1 MKQQPGHRVLVVGT
15 GSYLPGEPIPFDE
28 VDQVLGELELVDDD
42 FKRWYK
48 RSKRTMKQLLGME
61 SYYFALDP
69 KTRAFTETPSTLAAK
84 AAERALENAGLK
96 PQDVDLRIYA
106 GCSQDA
112 FICPPTSTF
121 VQQHLG
127 IERCAELSIHANC
140 TSTYKA
146 IQVAADQIALGRYKT
161 ALITTANMVSGHA
174 LASTLNQ
181 KVLTRHQALLRFFLC
196 DGGGALVLTRD
207 EGQVG
212 GFEIVD
218 TLLESV
224 GSKEAPQ
231 MYSRYGSA
239 SVAAEAIAAGD
250 HHVTQN
256 FQVVSSLGPESFLEG
271 FDRFVQQ
278 LDFPPA
284 SQSFREE
291 VTHFLAN
298 VPTDHLVDG
307 AMESYARRY
316 GVPEKEAKERY
327 FSTVAR
333 RGYTGPVALAISLDE
348 LHRQNKLQH
357 GKYLISF
364 VTESS
369 KWMNAGLL
377 LHYRNLAESLQKPL
391 ASQPPQHWPEAA

>member
-1 MKQQPGHRVLVVGT
+1 MNQQPGYRVMVVGT
-15 GSYLPGEPIPFDE
+15 GSYLPGNPIPYDD
-28 VDQVLGELELVDDD
+28 VDRVLGELNEVDDD

-61 SYYFALDP
+61 SYYFAIDP
-69 KTRAFTETPSTLAAK
+69 QTGEFTETPSTMAAK
-84 AAERALENAGLK
+84 AAERALENAGLTGK
-96 PQDVDLRIYA
+96 DVDLLIYA

-174 LASTLNQ
+174 LARTLNQ
-181 KVLTRHQALLRFFLC
+181 KTLTRHQALLRFFLC

-207 EGQVG
+207 EGQAA
-212 GFEIVD
+212 GFEIVN
-218 TLLESV
+218 TMIESV
-224 GSKEAPQ
+224 GAREAPQ
-231 MYSRYGSA
+231 MFSRYGSA
-239 SVAAEAIAAGD
+239 SVASEAIANGD

-256 FQVVSSLGPESFLEG
+256 LQVVSSQAGEIFLNG
-271 FDRFVQQ
+271 FDRFVKQ
-278 LDFPPA
+278 LDFHPA
-284 SQSFREE
+284 SPQFLNG

-298 VPTDHLVDG
+298 VPTDHLVESS
-307 AMESYARRY
+307 MESYALRY
-316 GVPEKEAKERY
+316 GVTLQEAKARY

-348 LHRQNKLQH
+348 LHRQKKLQH
-357 GKYLISF
+357 GRYLISF

-369 KWMNAGLL
+369 KWLNAGLL
-377 LHYRNLAESLQKPL
+377 LRSRRMGAEADEPVNQ
-391 ASQPPQHWPEAA
+391 AA